1 MAHVVAAIERDA
13 QVEFEVTR
21 HRQRIDAFDVQQRV
35 RHLGQRLHGLQRGVL
50 RIAARAAVALAAR
63 IAPTVAIVPIVPV
76 VAVVAFLPAMALL
89 PLVPDLALAAVRRA
103 VVARRPR
110 CGRFAGGR
118 RVTRRIAAD
127 RRRAVARRCA

>member
-1 MAHVVAAIERDA
+1 
-13 QVEFEVTR
+13 
-21 HRQRIDAFDVQQRV
+21 V

-63 IAPTVAIVPIVPV
+63 IAPTVPIVPV